1 MMTIEETDDL
11 EVMTELINHPD
22 VRDVMGFRQHV
33 PFDVIWREG
42 MTMLVFRDDVG
53 KALGCIWLD
62 MLDEAGVS
70 TPFAHVAFTR
80 AIRGRDALK
89 AISGAINWC
98 FLNRDWQEI
107 WAKAPFR
114 RSHLLLK
121 HLGWEDIR
129 EEVEQSEILG
139 EIRRKVIRLKR
150 QWWWERIA
158 HRPFFVTGFPRSGT
172 AWIANL
178 LTNSGSLC
186 IHEIGQFGAGAD
198 IWLYSGE
205 NRGTSDPSILV
216 TSTLIQDNRDAPVV
230 WIRRDRD
237 EAEASFVKYS
247 SKLGAVI
254 TPEQIHEL
262 FDKIEMAAACALVGR
277 ENVIVVDFKNLFT
290 VESAERI
297 WKHCLPK
304 LPFDK
309 TRAKILCGFNVQQ
322 DLIRSWNRNTPNPIE
337 AEPER
342 PRLTAGKDRWHD
354 GSEVG
359 FHKDRF

>member
-1 MMTIEETDDL
+1 MTIEETDDFS
-11 EVMTELINHPD
+11 VMTELINHPD
-22 VRDVMGFRQHV
+22 VRDVMGFRDFA
-33 PFDVIWREG
+33 PFEAIWRPG

-53 KALGCIWLD
+53 QALGCIWLD
-62 MLDEAGVS
+62 MLDEEGIP

-80 AIRGRDALK
+80 ALRGRDALK

-98 FLNRDWQEI
+98 FLHRDWPEV

-114 RSHLLLK
+114 RSHMLLK
-121 HLGWEDIR
+121 HLGWVDVR
-129 EEVEQSEILG
+129 EEDLDTELIG
-139 EIRRKVIRLKR
+139 RIHRKVIKLSRES
-150 QWWWERIA
+150 WWARIA

-172 AWIANL
+172 AWTANL
-178 LTNSGSLC
+178 LTNNGALC
-186 IHEIGQFGAGAD
+186 VHEIGQFGVGAD

-205 NRGTSDPSILV
+205 NRGTSDPSIFLTGTLV
-216 TSTLIQDNRDAPVV
+216 QDNRDAPLV
-230 WIRRDRD
+230 WIRRDRG
-237 EAEASFVKYS
+237 EAEASFVKYVA
-247 SKLGAVI
+247 KLGALL
-254 TPEQIHEL
+254 TPERIHEI
-262 FDKIEMAAACALVGR
+262 FDRIELEAAGALVGR
-277 ENVIVVDFKNLFT
+277 KNVIVVDFKDLFT

-297 WKHCLPK
+297 WRHCLPK

-309 TRAKILCGFNVQQ
+309 TRAKILCGMNVQQ
-322 DLIRSWNRNTPNPIE
+322 DLLRAWNRNTPNPLE